1 MRGFNASTMR
11 RIAVFALPFV
21 AMVAFFAATSSNR
34 NITDT
39 DLNSFQTKEFV
50 LHGDMDVSRYP
61 IAHRAFAFESKGSL
75 YSVYGVGISVVSA
88 PVYAVLA
95 RTDVSDRVLQQAAV
109 IPFVAASILVMWRV
123 LSRLVSKELAI
134 AGAIVFGFG
143 TPMWPLASMAFYQ
156 HASVAFLVGIGLL
169 GLFSRHPRAPA
180 LAGLGFGLA
189 AFVRAPAAVPL
200 IVVGIFY
207 LFQGKRQ
214 VVLYVIGAL
223 APVSGIVIQNRWL
236 WGTWLTGGYSVAGIG
251 FQGDVRRGLWGL
263 LFGWWRGLLVYSPA
277 LGLGLLGWGAALRK
291 PMGFVERRMVALG
304 ASSIISI
311 LFYAR
316 WSTWHGGLNQFGYRY
331 LLDIVPF
338 LVVLGVWFVARVPRI
353 RPVAL
358 ATAAL
363 SLLTMAFGA
372 APNDFGWD
380 GTYFAT
386 ALEDTSLG
394 QAWIVFANQPLGSV
408 LRLAGVAFIGWM
420 IYTLGKDLSTTSLE
434 PPAAPSG

>member
-1 MRGFNASTMR
+1 VKASSAVR
-11 RIAVFALPFV
+11 RIAAYALPFV
-21 AMVAFFAATSSNR
+21 AIVTFLAATSSNR

-39 DLNSFQTKEFV
+39 DLNSLQTREFV
-50 LHGDMDVSRYP
+50 LHGDMDVNRYP
-61 IAHRAFAFESKGSL
+61 IADRAFAFETKGNL
-75 YSVYGVGISVVSA
+75 YSVYGVGVSVVSA

-95 RTDVSDRVLQQAAV
+95 RTDASDRVLQQAAV
-109 IPFVAASILVMWRV
+109 IPFVAGSVLVMWRV
-123 LSRLVSKELAI
+123 LSRLVSRELAV

-143 TPMWPLASMAFYQ
+143 TTMWPLASMAFYQ
-156 HASVAFLVGIGLL
+156 HASVAFFMGLGLL

-189 AFVRAPAAVPL
+189 AFIRAPAAVPL
-200 IVVGIFY
+200 IVVGVFY
-207 LFQGKRQ
+207 LLHGRRQ
-214 VVLYVIGAL
+214 VTLYVLGAL
-223 APVSGIVIQNRWL
+223 APVAGIVIQNRWL
-236 WGTWLTGGYSVAGIG
+236 WGTWLTGGYSFAGIG
-251 FQGDVRRGLWGL
+251 FRGDVRRGLWGL
-263 LFGWWRGLLVYSPA
+263 LFGWWRGLFVYSPA
-277 LGLGLLGWGAALRK
+277 LGIGFLGWIAALRK
-291 PMGFVERRMVALG
+291 PLGFLERRMVALG
-304 ASSIISI
+304 ASTVVSI

-331 LLDIVPF
+331 LLDVVPF

-358 ATAAL
+358 ATAVL

-394 QAWIVFANQPLGSV
+394 QAWIVFANRPLGSI
-408 LRLAGVAFIGWM
+408 LRLAGVAAIAWM
-420 IYTLGKDLSTTSLE
+420 IYTLGRDLRTTSVDL
-434 PPAAPSG
+434 PVAPGG

>member
-1 MRGFNASTMR
+1 MGHRPATR
-11 RIAVFALPFV
+11 RFAAFALPFV

-39 DLNSFQTKEFV
+39 DLNSFQTQEFV

-61 IAHRAFAFESKGSL
+61 IADKAFARESRGNL

-88 PVYAVLA
+88 PVFAVLA

-123 LSRLVSKELAI
+123 LARIVSRELAV

-143 TPMWPLASMAFYQ
+143 TTMWPLASMALYQ
-156 HASVAFLVGIGLL
+156 HASVAVFLGIGLL

-189 AFVRAPAAVPL
+189 AFVRAPAAIPL
-200 IVVGIFY
+200 IVVGVFY
-207 LFQGKRQ
+207 LLHGRRP
-214 VVLYVIGAL
+214 VALYVLGAL
-223 APVSGIVIQNRWL
+223 APVAGILIQNRWL
-236 WGTWLTGGYSVAGIG
+236 WGTWLTGGYSFAGIG
-251 FQGDVRRGLWGL
+251 FRGDVRRGIWGL
-263 LFGWWRGLLVYSPA
+263 LFGWWRGLFVYSPA
-277 LGLGLLGWGAALRK
+277 LGLGFLGWFAALRA
-291 PMGFVERRMVALG
+291 PRGYVERRMVVLG
-304 ASSIISI
+304 ASSLISI

-331 LLDIVPF
+331 LLDVVPF
-338 LVVLGVWFVARVPRI
+338 LVVLGAWFVARVPRI
-353 RPVAL
+353 RPLAL
-358 ATAAL
+358 ATGVL

-380 GTYFAT
+380 GTYLAT

-394 QAWIVFANQPLGSV
+394 QAWIVFANEPLGSII
-408 LRLAGVAFIGWM
+408 RLIGVGFIGWM
-420 IYTLGKDLSTTSLE
+420 IYALGKDLSTKSLD
-434 PPAAPSG
+434 PRLP